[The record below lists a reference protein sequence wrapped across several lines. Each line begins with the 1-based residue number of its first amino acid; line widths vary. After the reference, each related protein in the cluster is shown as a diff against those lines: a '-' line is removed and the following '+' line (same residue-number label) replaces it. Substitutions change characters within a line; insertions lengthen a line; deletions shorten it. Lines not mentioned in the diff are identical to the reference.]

1 MRSTLVIGLATVL
14 LAHPLPAQEWPQ
26 FRGPDGQGH
35 TEAAGL
41 PLTWSETENIRW
53 KCEIPGQGWSSPV
66 VSGSQVWMT
75 TATEE
80 GKSLRVLSVDLATG
94 KIRNNVEVFH
104 IQVPLKK
111 HPMNSYADPS
121 PVVEGERLYVHFGTN
136 GTACLSTQTAAVLW
150 KRVDIKQDHVWGPGS
165 SPALWGDKLIIP
177 WDGKDSQFVLAFN
190 KQTGETA
197 WKTPRSSVD
206 GKPPK
211 VPGGFCTGL
220 PINVKGADQIVIPGP
235 FRAAAYNPNDG
246 KELWWV
252 DYLGFSETARPV
264 YGNGLVYFTTGNGRP
279 TLMAV
284 RPEGTGDLTE
294 TGVVW
299 KTNKQV
305 PTIPSPVL
313 VGNRLYVV
321 QDDSGMAYCL
331 DALTGSDVWRE
342 NIGGK
347 YCASLL
353 SAPGRIYFFD
363 RDGTTTVLQTGD
375 TFKILAQNKL
385 DNGCMA
391 SAAVAG
397 NALILRTK
405 THLYRIEK

>member
-1 MRSTLVIGLATVL
+1 MRSILFIGFAIVL
-14 LAHPLPAQEWPQ
+14 LALPLHAQEWTQ

-41 PLTWSETENIRW
+41 PLTWSETENIKW

-75 TATEE
+75 TATED
-80 GKSLRVLSVDLATG
+80 GKSLRVVSVDLASG
-94 KIRNNVEVFH
+94 KIRNDVEVFH
-104 IQVPLKK
+104 PQDPLKK
-111 HPMNSYADPS
+111 HRMNSYADPS
-121 PVVEGERLYVHFGTN
+121 PVIEGERLYVHFGTN

-150 KRVDIKQDHVWGPGS
+150 KRGDIKHDHVWGPGS

-177 WDGKDSQFVLAFN
+177 WDGRDAQFVLALN
-190 KQTGETA
+190 KETGETA
-197 WKTPRSSVD
+197 WKIDRSSKD
-206 GKPPK
+206 GNPPK
-211 VPGGFCTGL
+211 VRGGFCTGL
-220 PINVKGADQIVIPGP
+220 PINVNGVDQIVIPGP
-235 FRAAAYNPNDG
+235 NRAAAYDPNDG

-264 YGNGLVYFTTGNGRP
+264 YGNGLLYFTTGNGKP
-279 TLMAV
+279 TLMAI
-284 RPEGTGDLTE
+284 RPGGTGDLTE

-299 KTNKQV
+299 KINMQV

-321 QDDSGMAYCL
+321 QDEGGMAFCL

-342 NIGGK
+342 KIGGK

-353 SAPGRIYFFD
+353 AAPGRIYFFD